1 MNQTA
6 AFIGGCI
13 LTGILIV
20 LLLMSWMVF
29 GKSPDD
35 RQGEMSIA
43 SPSPSVA
50 FSSPPEVFPSPL
62 VTFSPQPLP
71 LPPPLSAPPIS
82 VPSVPD
88 FKDYNLEQQIK
99 NQSEQQRSA
108 NEQLKTQLQ
117 QQLLDMRQLKT
128 QLDQQWGEIQQ
139 LKLQQD
145 QLRLQN
151 DRLLIQ
157 VQQQERLISGLSLQ
171 QGMDDYNRSASGNPA
186 NLEKGV
192 LWFIA
197 GIVLAVLLLGGGIIL
212 IGIII
217 LLAQPQRRSSYNSK
231 STTQNINVP
240 WEYTI
245 YEEEPIKFLPPYIDR
260 GKRMK

>member
-20 LLLMSWMVF
+20 LLIMGWIVF
-29 GKSPDD
+29 GKSPPDY
-35 RQGEMSIA
+35 QIEVPIQ

-50 FSSPPEVFPSPL
+50 FSPLPKPSSSPL
-62 VTFSPQPLP
+62 VTTLPQPQTLQ
-71 LPPPLSAPPIS
+71 LPPPPIS

-88 FKDYNLEQQIK
+88 FKNYNLEQQIK
-99 NQSEQQRSA
+99 SQSEQQRSA
-108 NEQLKTQLQ
+108 YDQLKTQLQ

-128 QLDQQWGEIQQ
+128 QLEQQWGEIQQ
-139 LKLQQD
+139 IRLQQD

-151 DRLLIQ
+151 ERLLIQ
-157 VQQQERLISGLSLQ
+157 VQQQERLISSLSLQ
-171 QGMDDYNRSASGNPA
+171 QGMDDYNRKSSNGSASY
-186 NLEKGV
+186 LEKGLV
-192 LWFIA
+192 WFIS
-197 GIVLAVLLLGGGIIL
+197 GIFLALLLLGGGIIL

-217 LLAQPQRRSSYNSK
+217 LLVQPQRRSSYNSK
-231 STTQNINVP
+231 TTTQNINVP

-245 YEEEPIKFLPPYIDR
+245 YEEKPTNFLPPYIDR
-260 GKRMK
+260 GRRTK

>member
-20 LLLMSWMVF
+20 LLLMGWIVF
-29 GKSPDD
+29 GKWSPDY
-35 RQGEMSIA
+35 QTEVPKA
-43 SPSPSVA
+43 SPSPSIT
-50 FSSPPEVFPSPL
+50 SSPSPKVYPSPL
-62 VTFSPQPLP
+62 VTVSPQPLP
-71 LPPPLSAPPIS
+71 LLSPPIS

-88 FKDYNLEQQIK
+88 FKDYKLEQQIK

-108 NEQLKTQLQ
+108 YEQLRSQLQ

-128 QLDQQWGEIQQ
+128 QLEQQWAETQQ

-145 QLRLQN
+145 QLRLEN

-171 QGMDDYNRSASGNPA
+171 QGMDNYSRSSSGSSA
-186 NLEKGV
+186 NYLEKGV
-192 LWFIA
+192 LWFVG
-197 GIVLAVLLLGGGIIL
+197 GIVLAILLLGGGIIL
-212 IGIII
+212 IGMII
-217 LLAQPQRRSSYNSK
+217 LLAQPQRRSSYNGK
-231 STTQNINVP
+231 STGHDIDVP
-240 WEYTI
+240 WQYTI
-245 YEEEPIKFLPPYIDR
+245 YDEEETNFLPPYIDR
-260 GKRMK
+260 KKPQK